1 MYSNNQKA
9 FAALVMPCNP
19 LPFLIELTELISKNG
34 TDYIKTDAAKM
45 LLLTINMQAYGQ
57 LSTIDTL
64 NEWNRLNG
72 IVQQQ

>member
-1 MYSNNQKA
+1 MYTNNQKA

-19 LPFLIELTELISKNG
+19 LPFLIELTELIRQNG

-64 NEWNRLNG
+64 NESVRLTK
-72 IVQQQ
+72 IIL